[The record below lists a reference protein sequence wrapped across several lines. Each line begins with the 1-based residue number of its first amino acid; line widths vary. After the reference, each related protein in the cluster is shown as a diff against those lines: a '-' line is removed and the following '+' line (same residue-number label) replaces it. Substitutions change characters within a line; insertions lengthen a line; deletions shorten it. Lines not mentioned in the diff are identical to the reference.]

1 VEKVRPCGPGSDGSV
16 MVEVLKT
23 FEQVAG
29 RFNPLVLV
37 VPGLV
42 LVALGLFVWLGGL
55 GFRRVLFALVGAAVG
70 GTVVLVAV
78 TTNGVITGA
87 SALVAAIL
95 AASFQRAFTALLL
108 GLLSLAVTFIILAY
122 PYLQEYRGVLI
133 AGQNLAQSERLTV
146 HDSLSVT
153 HAFGLDL
160 LDGVRYAAGSLAPA
174 RWAIIVAAAAGM
186 LTLGALFQS
195 LGGALSCAS
204 LGTSMI
210 FGGLILL
217 LVYKGSVP
225 IERLAG
231 RPAFYGLVM
240 AGMATFGTLEQLTF
254 CRRAEQQ
261 KSRAKSGKSK
271 SAKEESKRSWR
282 GR

>member
-1 VEKVRPCGPGSDGSV
+1 

-55 GFRRVLFALVGAAVG
+55 GFRRALFALVGAAVG
-70 GTVVLVAV
+70 GIAALLAV
-78 TTNGVITGA
+78 SENGVVAGA
-87 SALVAAIL
+87 LAMAAAVL
-95 AASFQRAFTALLL
+95 AALFQRAFTALLL
-108 GLLSLAVTFIILAY
+108 GLLSLVVSFIILAH
-122 PYLQEYRGVLI
+122 PYLQEYRGTLVP
-133 AGQNLAQSERLTV
+133 GQNLDRSERLTV

-160 LDGVRYAAGSLAPA
+160 LDGVRYAAGSLTPA
-174 RWAIIVAAAAGM
+174 RWAIIVAASAGI

-217 LVYKGSVP
+217 LVYKGSTPV
-225 IERLAG
+225 ERLAG
-231 RPAFYGLVM
+231 RPVFYGLVM
-240 AGMATFGTLEQLTF
+240 AGMATFGTLEQLTL

-261 KSRAKSGKSK
+261 KPRGKSGKSK

-282 GR
+282 SR